1 MLFVMQSCYNYRN
14 TGLLQTNNKS
24 LPEYEKVEYTPYR
37 LRVNDELIYRLITTD
52 ETLAKVIAGNSSSS
66 LTYVNSYRVNDDG
79 TVDLPFL
86 DSIPVLMIRGCQ
98 RDAGFAG
105 LAFAGFS
112 ALFSRSRVTFRMRSV
127 PVTSR
132 SPMVSHPSKFSG
144 MVTILV
150 SVVQSNVPLRSR
162 FFPNSVDFPPTRPQ
176 RKKRTP

>member
-1 MLFVMQSCYNYRN
+1 MINRAKYKICMVICMLFVMQSCYNYRN

-86 DSIPVLMIRGCQ
+86 DSIPVHVDLDDGLER
-98 RDAGFAG
+98 AGGSDSGVDVSPFDGGRRISDGLLFAVEEKEVG
-105 LAFAGFS
+105 SDRNGHDDDDNRY
-112 ALFSRSRVTFRMRSV
+112 LFHCIFCFIVR
-127 PVTSR
+127 
-132 SPMVSHPSKFSG
+132 
-144 MVTILV
+144 
-150 SVVQSNVPLRSR
+150 
-162 FFPNSVDFPPTRPQ
+162 
-176 RKKRTP
+176 